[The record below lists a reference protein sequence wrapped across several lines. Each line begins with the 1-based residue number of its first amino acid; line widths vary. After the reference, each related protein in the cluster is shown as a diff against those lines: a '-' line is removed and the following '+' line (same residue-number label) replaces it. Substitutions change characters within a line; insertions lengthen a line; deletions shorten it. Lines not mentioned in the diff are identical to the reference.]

1 METIT
6 VELELSPD
14 QYGELWRWPMRANG
28 QSEKSRRLRSPNGW
42 KVKPRS
48 SRPAL

>member
-14 QYGELWRWPMRANG
+14 QYGELVAVAHRVNG
-28 QSEKSRRLRSPNGW
+28 R
-42 KVKPRS
+42 KVKRRS
-48 SRPAL
+48 RQARSMNWRVGKR